1 MARRG
6 KEQPEEETV
15 EEGAEEAQ
23 PAATEFVPEISA
35 KPKSNVYSAILIL
48 TFCAFLAGCILTGRE
63 AWEHYD
69 VQFWMFTKQPKGTTA
84 TSGAPTDT
92 APSTGTSEAAT
103 DKPADKPT
111 EAPPPEKK

>member
-6 KEQPEEETV
+6 KEQPEEEAV

-35 KPKSNVYSAILIL
+35 KPKSNVYSAILVL
-48 TFCAFLAGCILTGRE
+48 TFCAFLAGCILSGRE

-84 TSGAPTDT
+84 APGVPTDT
-92 APSTGTSEAAT
+92 APATNTSET
-103 DKPADKPT
+103 PKDPPK
-111 EAPPPEKK
+111 EPPPAEKK

>member
-6 KEQPEEETV
+6 KEQPEDEAV
-15 EEGAEEAQ
+15 DEGAEEAH

-48 TFCAFLAGCILTGRE
+48 TFCAFLAGCILSGRE

-69 VQFWMFTKQPKGTTA
+69 VQFWMFTKQQKGTTA
-84 TSGAPTDT
+84 TSGAPTDA
-92 APSTGTSEAAT
+92 APATNTG
-103 DKPADKPT
+103 
-111 EAPPPEKK
+111 EAPKDPPNEATPPEK

>member
-6 KEQPEEETV
+6 KEQPEEEAV

-23 PAATEFVPEISA
+23 PAATEFVPEASA

-48 TFCAFLAGCILTGRE
+48 AFCAFLAGCIISGRE

-69 VQFWMFTKQPKGTTA
+69 VQFWMFTKQQKGGT
-84 TSGAPTDT
+84 GAGPSTDT
-92 APSTGTSEAAT
+92 GTPAT
-103 DKPADKPT
+103 TTPEPAK
-111 EAPPPEKK
+111 EAPKEGGTPAMPEKK

>member
-6 KEQPEEETV
+6 KQEDDEVV
-15 EEGAEEAQ
+15 EEGAEEEAQ
-23 PAATEFVPEISA
+23 PAATEFVPESSA

-69 VQFWMFTKQPKGTTA
+69 VQFWMFTKQQKGTA
-84 TSGAPTDT
+84 AGAGGGGADT
-92 APSTGTSEAAT
+92 APPSSTST
-103 DKPADKPT
+103 DAPK
-111 EAPPPEKK
+111 EAPKDAPAEKK